1 MRESFAGFDRSAD
14 GGVPLLHRRE
24 PGSKTFRIVVLW
36 RRPLDG
42 DQAARAIL
50 PALLQHGTAK
60 YPDRPSLV
68 RAREQ
73 RFGAS
78 SSFSTGRHGE
88 SAVLTL
94 RGDAVASAFLP
105 GASDQFGAL
114 VELLGEQW
122 QSPRL
127 LAPGLPP
134 AVFGRERAQ
143 ALADARAVR
152 EDRGRFARLSA
163 VLAACEGEPYGVPEH
178 GGEAA
183 IAALTAESAARA
195 FGDWRRASV
204 PVVLAAGHLPDD
216 PVRALAPLVAAV
228 RPAAALAL
236 PLAVEPK
243 PRAARRLRENAPM
256 QQAKVVI
263 VLRSPAPRSPREF
276 AALQVFCS
284 LWGGG
289 PHSRL
294 FTEVRE
300 KRSLCYYASVGGDAD
315 KGLLLV
321 QSGCEANSVEAVVEQ
336 CLVQRDELAASRF
349 TDAELATAIAVCQ
362 GPLRSLDDSPAARLS
377 FTAEQFLRGLDE
389 DPAQRVQ
396 HLAEVTRDD
405 VVARAR
411 ATWLDLDYALLPDG
425 PARTAA
431 GDGR

>member
-60 YPDRPSLV
+60 HPDRPSLV
-68 RAREQ
+68 RAREE

-78 SSFSTGRHGE
+78 TSFSTGRHGE
-88 SAVLTL
+88 HAVLTL
-94 RGDAVASAFLP
+94 RADAVASPFLP
-105 GASDQFGAL
+105 GAPDQFGAL
-114 VELLGEQW
+114 VDLLGEHW
-122 QSPRL
+122 QTPRL
-127 LAPGLPP
+127 TTPGLPA
-134 AVFGRERAQ
+134 AVFAREHAQ

-163 VLAACEGEPYGVPEH
+163 VLFACEGELYGVPEH

-183 IAALTAESAARA
+183 IEALTATAAAQA
-195 FGDWRRASV
+195 FAAWRSASV

-216 PVRALAPLVAAV
+216 PEKALAPLVAAV
-228 RPAAALAL
+228 RPAAAIEL
-236 PLAVEPK
+236 PRAVEPSV
-243 PRAARRLRENAPM
+243 RAARRRRDAVPM
-256 QQAKVVI
+256 QQAKVVL
-263 VLRSPAPRSPREF
+263 VLRTPAPRSPREF

-284 LWGGG
+284 MWGGG

-321 QSGCEANSVEAVVEQ
+321 QSGCEAHAVEAVVEQ
-336 CLVQRDELAASRF
+336 CLAQRDELANARF
-349 TDAELATAIAVCQ
+349 ADAELATAIAVCQ

-396 HLAEVTRDD
+396 NLAAVTRDD
-405 VVARAR
+405 VAARAR
-411 ATWLDLDYALLPDG
+411 ATWLDVDYALLPES
-425 PARTAA
+425 PAREAT
-431 GDGR
+431 GGER